1 MGYAFISYSTKNK
14 GSADGIKSL
23 FNKNGIE
30 TWMAPNDIPAGSKYA
45 EVISK
50 AVKNCSCLVLLLTNN
65 SQNSPWV
72 AKEVERAINYKKVII
87 PIQLEDVA
95 LNDEF
100 EMYISTDQILPIQKI
115 DDSSIEIKNLLSILK
130 THTETT
136 SNESASVNKM
146 MDDDSPQQIHIGT
159 IIDGKYKIVSALG
172 QGCYCQVF
180 LAINEKTNKSWAIKV
195 IPKNS
200 KQYNTFIQNLSTE
213 ISLLNNLNHPG
224 IPAII
229 DIIDTKTYLLIVMD
243 YIEGASLSRVISEN
257 GAQSEEVV
265 LQWAIQLSETLG
277 YLHSQKPAII
287 HNDLQ
292 PSNIMLKSDGKI
304 MLIDFGVSQKIESN
318 MQDTVCIGTAYYT
331 APEKYG
337 SGKIDQRTDIYSVG
351 VTLYSIITGN
361 DPSKP
366 PYMIYPIRKV
376 NPALSKGFEYIIAKC
391 MEPNPEDRYQ
401 NTDELLFD
409 LHNIDKITYK
419 LEHPSFVKKIL
430 SVFQKKS

>member
-14 GSADGIKSL
+14 ESADSIKNL
-23 FNKNGIE
+23 FNKNDIE

-72 AKEVERAINYKKVII
+72 AKEVERAINYKKIII
-87 PIQLEDVA
+87 PIQLEDVI

-100 EMYISTDQILPIQKI
+100 EMYISTDQILPIKKI
-115 DDSSIEIKNLLSILK
+115 DDSSTEIKNLLSILK
-130 THTETT
+130 THIGTLNIDMLSVPKTT
-136 SNESASVNKM
+136 
-146 MDDDSPQQIHIGT
+146 DDFPQQIHIGT
-159 IIDGKYKIVSALG
+159 IIDGKYKIVRALG

-180 LAINEKTNKSWAIKV
+180 LALNEKTNKSWTIKV
-195 IPKNS
+195 IHKDS
-200 KQYNTFIQNLSTE
+200 ERYDTFMQNLSTE
-213 ISLLNNLNHPG
+213 ISLLNSLNHPG
-224 IPAII
+224 IPTII
-229 DIIDTKTYLLIVMD
+229 DIIDTNKYMLIVMD
-243 YIEGASLSRVISEN
+243 YIEGISLSNVIADN
-257 GAQSEEVV
+257 GAQSEDVV
-265 LQWAIQLSETLG
+265 LQWAIQLAEMLG
-277 YLHSQKPAII
+277 YLHSQTPAII

-304 MLIDFGVSQKIESN
+304 MLIDFGVSQKIESD
-318 MQDTVCIGTAYYT
+318 MQDTVCLGTAYYT
-331 APEKYG
+331 APEKYS
-337 SGKIDQRTDIYSVG
+337 SGKVDQRTDIYAVG

-376 NPALSKGFEYIIAKC
+376 NSELSKGFEYIISKC

-401 NTDELLFD
+401 NTAELLAD
-409 LHNIDKITYK
+409 LHNIDKINYK
-419 LEHPSFVKKIL
+419 LNHPTLLKKLLSFFSKDK
-430 SVFQKKS
+430 